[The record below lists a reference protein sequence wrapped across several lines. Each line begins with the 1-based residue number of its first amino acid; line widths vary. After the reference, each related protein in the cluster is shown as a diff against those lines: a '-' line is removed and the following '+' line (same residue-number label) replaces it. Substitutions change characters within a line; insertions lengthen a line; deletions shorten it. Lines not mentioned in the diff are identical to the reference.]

1 MQRSAG
7 WARRGAVYAV
17 SIIGAGAL
25 VAACGGSGSAS
36 TSGTSGT
43 SGKTATSG
51 SKTPVKVGY
60 IVPLTGTAA
69 ANGKDEENGF
79 NLGLKHF
86 GSTVDGHKI
95 TVKYFD
101 SQMTPTTALSDAK
114 KALKSTHVNVVEG
127 PLLANNIAATAPYV
141 MSQGVPEDDLFL
153 SSPTQ
158 MKDYQTAKLGFTSGW
173 DAYQVGTEG
182 AKWAYDTMHW
192 HHVTTFA
199 DDYAF
204 GWEDVGAFDKEF
216 TKLGGTITT
225 AIWPP
230 SSQSDMSSYVSEIPS
245 STQAVFTELL
255 GSQGVSFYSD
265 MKSFGLKTK
274 IPVLGFTTTVDQS
287 VLATATVTA
296 ATGTNSYGVSQYCT
310 DIPTKANQTFAS
322 LYHSQYNSWPAY
334 YSEAGYTKAEIL
346 VNALKA
352 LTGTAKTEKKLAQA
366 MLAVKITA
374 PRGPVSITKTYYS
387 PVQNAYICKVEN
399 KTGAARVVP
408 IKTYKTVPPQGLLS
422 KSTWS
427 STFVANA
434 KGRPATS

>member
-1 MQRSAG
+1 MLG
-7 WARRGAVYAV
+7 V
-17 SIIGAGAL
+17 SMLGVGAL
-25 VAACGGSGSAS
+25 VAACGGGGGGGTSAGG
-36 TSGTSGT
+36 SGTS
-43 SGKTATSG
+43 SSSG
-51 SKTPVKVGY
+51 SKTPVKVAY
-60 IVPLTGTAA
+60 VVPLTGTAA

-95 TVKYFD
+95 TVKYLD
-101 SQMTPTTALSDAK
+101 SQMTPTVGLSDAK
-114 KALKSTHVNVVEG
+114 KAIKTTHVNLVEG
-127 PLLANNIAATAPYV
+127 PLLANVIAATAPYV

-153 SSPTQ
+153 SSATQ
-158 MKDYQTAKLGFTSGW
+158 MKDYQTAKIGFTSGW
-173 DAYQVGTEG
+173 DAYQVGTEA

-192 HHVTTFA
+192 HNMTTFA

-216 TKLGGTITT
+216 KKLGGTITK

-230 SSQSDMSSYVSEIPS
+230 SSQSDMSSYVSQIPS
-245 STQAVFTELL
+245 GTQAVFTELL
-255 GSQGVSFYSD
+255 GAQGVSFYSEW
-265 MKSFGLKTK
+265 KSYGLKAN

-287 VLATATVTA
+287 VLATATETA
-296 ATGTNSYGVSQYCT
+296 ATGTNSYGASQYCT

-322 LYHSQYNSWPAY
+322 LYHSQYGSWPAY

-346 VNALKA
+346 VNALKS

-387 PVQNAYICKVEN
+387 PVQDTYICKVES

-408 IKTYKTVPPQGLLS
+408 IKTYKTVPPEGLLS
-422 KSTWS
+422 KSTWL
-427 STFVANA
+427 STFTANS
-434 KGRPATS
+434 KGRPT